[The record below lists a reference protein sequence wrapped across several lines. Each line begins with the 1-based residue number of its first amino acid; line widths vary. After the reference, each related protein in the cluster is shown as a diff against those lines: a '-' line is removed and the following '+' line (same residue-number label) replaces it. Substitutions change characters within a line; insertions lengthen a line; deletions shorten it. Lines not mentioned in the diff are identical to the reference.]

1 MSELLLCCIA
11 ESMMYAHF
19 LLNDV
24 SMIKGSMIMLKHS
37 YFAANT
43 AKDIANVGYLI
54 VKLIRATNLPSKK
67 IGSMDPYVV
76 MEIENCRSV
85 SPVRE
90 NCLEPEWNLTYR
102 SVRIIIGIT
111 KNIVVDSNAIE
122 YGTDGYKGPQ
132 ILKLLKQS
140 TIKKSLSTDQF
151 CEAVTWYKDFGDL
164 P

>member
-1 MSELLLCCIA
+1 
-11 ESMMYAHF
+11 
-19 LLNDV
+19 
-24 SMIKGSMIMLKHS
+24 MLKHS
-37 YFAANT
+37 SLAANT

-102 SVRIIIGIT
+102 SVRIIIGNNDVT
-111 KNIVVDSNAIE
+111 
-122 YGTDGYKGPQ
+122 
-132 ILKLLKQS
+132 
-140 TIKKSLSTDQF
+140 LSHNNVETR
-151 CEAVTWYKDFGDL
+151 
-164 P
+164 